1 MIDSAFRT
9 SWIWK
14 DGAFLRWEDAN
25 IHVMSHVV
33 HYGSSVFEGIR
44 CYETPEGPAFFR
56 LRDHFRRLR
65 ESAHIYQ
72 MPLQYGVDDLIAASF
87 ELFRRNGMR
96 EGYLRPLVIRGAGA
110 LGLNPAASP
119 VETYL
124 MGWPWGQY
132 LGSTALEEGV
142 DACVSTWFRPAP
154 NTFPALAKAGGNYLN
169 SQLMKME
176 AVRNGYAEGI
186 AVGPGGLVSE
196 GSGQNIF
203 LVKEGRVLTPAL
215 DGTMLDGITRNT
227 VVALCRDLDI
237 PVSETRM
244 PREMLYTADEAFF
257 TGTAAELTPIRSV
270 DRIPVGEGVGP
281 ITRAL
286 QTAYMDLVRGRTP
299 DSRGWR
305 DVIPQTAKAGV
316 A

>member
-1 MIDSAFRT
+1 MSDLPVVP
-9 SWIWK
+9 WIWK
-14 DGAFLRWEDAN
+14 DGAFIAWEEAN
-25 IHVMSHVV
+25 IHILSHVV

-56 LRDHFRRLR
+56 LHDHLRRLKG
-65 ESAHIYQ
+65 SAHIYQ
-72 MPLQYGVDDLIAASF
+72 MPLNHEVDELCEASH
-87 ELFRRNGMR
+87 ELFRKNGMT
-96 EGYLRPLVIRGAGA
+96 EGYLRPLVIRGLGA
-110 LGLNPAASP
+110 LGLNPTGSP

-132 LGSTALEEGV
+132 LGAKALEEGV

-169 SQLMKME
+169 SQLVKME
-176 AVRNGYAEGI
+176 ALRNGYAEGI
-186 AVGPGGLVSE
+186 AVGPGGVLSE

-203 LVKEGRVLTPAL
+203 LVRKGEVQTPEL

-227 VVALCRDLDI
+227 ILSLCEDLGI
-237 PVSETRM
+237 PAREMRI
-244 PREMLYTADEAFF
+244 PREALYTADEAFF

-281 ITRAL
+281 ITRRL
-286 QTAYMDLVRGRTP
+286 QNAYMDLVRGKSP
-299 DSRGWR
+299 DPNGWR
-305 DVIPQTAKAGV
+305 EVSTQKTPAAVT
-316 A
+316 

>member
-1 MIDSAFRT
+1 MSDSPLAA
-9 SWIWK
+9 WIWK
-14 DGAFLRWEDAN
+14 DGAFIPWGDAN
-25 IHVMSHVV
+25 IHILSHVV

-56 LRDHFRRLR
+56 LRDHLRRLK
-65 ESAHIYQ
+65 ESAYVYQ
-72 MPLQYGVDDLIAASF
+72 MPMEHGTDELAEASA
-87 ELFRRNGMR
+87 ELFRRNGMS
-96 EGYLRPLVIRGAGA
+96 EGYLRPLVIRGFGA
-110 LGLNPAASP
+110 LGLNPSASP

-132 LGSTALEEGV
+132 LGAKALEEGV

-186 AVGPGGLVSE
+186 AVGPDGVLSE
-196 GSGQNIF
+196 GSGQNLF
-203 LVKEGRVLTPAL
+203 LVKRGEVLTPEL

-227 VVALCRDLDI
+227 IVALCRDLGI
-237 PVSETRM
+237 PVREARI
-244 PREMLYTADEAFF
+244 PREALYTADEAFF

-270 DRIPVGEGVGP
+270 DRIPIGEGVGP
-281 ITRAL
+281 VTHRL
-286 QTAYMDLVRGRTP
+286 QAAYMDLVRGRSP
-299 DSRGWR
+299 DTHGWR
-305 DVIPQTAKAGV
+305 EVIAQAASAG
-316 A
+316 AA